1 MAITHQSGSRCEH
14 NLLSW
19 WPDLLLIFPPT
30 HSYHNP
36 SFELPLPGLHLSS
49 SPLFSH
55 QVPCEGAAYS
65 SSAAA
70 TVTLKLSD
78 IGAPSRADVRIEA
91 RGRQSSIRL
100 DRVEVLNITNGGDAL
115 MFPYKDTVSTD
126 SSSYLYRKVRAASCT
141 ATSGKLAVVPQGEG
155 GVRKGKTQ
163 CSK

>member
-1 MAITHQSGSRCEH
+1 M
-14 NLLSW
+14 
-19 WPDLLLIFPPT
+19 
-30 HSYHNP
+30 
-36 SFELPLPGLHLSS
+36 
-49 SPLFSH
+49 
-55 QVPCEGAAYS
+55 PCEGAAYS

-141 ATSGKLAVVPQGEG
+141 ATSGKLAVVPKGES
-155 GVRKGKTQ
+155 GVQKGKTR